1 MCTTES
7 YSCSQTRS
15 PPSSALF
22 LSFSPIVAVSLLLS
36 YPLPLEFNFALI
48 CISIYQQ
55 TEAWSATGSYL
66 ISIHWLGGEIFGTIF
81 CRSHWCGIKFEFN
94 SRMGEEGHGQLTLPS
109 HHCLPRSRTKKR
121 ARFDPLLAG
130 SFNELTRYLIFLER
144 RARSPLLSA
153 CPARYR
159 IPTTNAAVITV
170 ASSRLRLRVCVA
182 YVMRMQR
189 TLYHFFFSAIFENSD
204 SRRSFCPLELYLFA
218 GEARTR
224 HSKSQPLF
232 NLPALL

>member
-1 MCTTES
+1 
-7 YSCSQTRS
+7 
-15 PPSSALF
+15 
-22 LSFSPIVAVSLLLS
+22 
-36 YPLPLEFNFALI
+36 
-48 CISIYQQ
+48 
-55 TEAWSATGSYL
+55 
-66 ISIHWLGGEIFGTIF
+66 
-81 CRSHWCGIKFEFN
+81 
-94 SRMGEEGHGQLTLPS
+94 MGEEGHGQLT
-109 HHCLPRSRTKKR
+109 LPRSRTKKR

-204 SRRSFCPLELYLFA
+204 SRRSFCPLELCIFICRGGENETFKIPATFQFA
-218 GEARTR
+218 CVIIELRKREKFIHFSLSPAHIQKNKFWR
-224 HSKSQPLF
+224 HDF
-232 NLPALL
+232 Y